1 MSYQLIETI
10 QRLGTPRILVLGD
23 LILDRYVWGDAER
36 VSQEAPVILLRER
49 RQEIRLG
56 GAANVANMLI
66 GLDAQAVM
74 AGVVGDDPDGQIVR
88 DEFTRLGVDCDLVV
102 SDASR
107 PTTVKQRYLGRAQNR
122 HPHQMLRVDREV
134 RDPVTSDVAE
144 KLVGSILARL
154 DEFDAVLISD
164 YAKGVCTPEVV
175 RPLIEAARERQIP
188 IIVDPPAHGDW
199 QRYHSVT
206 TMTPNRMETS
216 RATDRGIETP
226 ADAAEA
232 GADLCERLGLDFAT
246 ITLDSDGVAIVRP
259 GGETRHFSTR
269 RREVYDITGA
279 GDMVLAIVGVGA
291 AAGVEP
297 EDLARLANVAGG
309 LEVEQIGV
317 VTISREEM
325 ITDLM
330 RSGRTTAQKICD
342 VDSLERHVDSRKK
355 MGQKVVFTNG
365 CFDLLH
371 PGHVHYLEEAA
382 TCGDTLIV
390 AVNSD
395 AGVRLHKGPTRPV
408 LSQEHRA
415 RMLAAL
421 ECVDH
426 VIVFDDPTPVQL
438 LKRLQPDVLVKGG
451 STPTIVGQDV
461 VESYGGVVQR
471 LSLNPGLSTTEIVTS
486 IQGLA
491 DAA

>member
-23 LILDRYVWGDAER
+23 LILDRYVWGEAER
-36 VSQEAPVILLRER
+36 VSQEAPVILLREE

-74 AGVVGDDPDGQIVR
+74 AGVVGNDADGQIVR
-88 DEFTRLGVDCDLVV
+88 DAFTRLGVDCELVV
-102 SDASR
+102 SDETR

-134 RDPVTSDVAE
+134 RDAISTEVAE
-144 KLVGSILARL
+144 RLVTSILARL

-175 RPLIEAARERQIP
+175 QPLIEAARQKSIP
-188 IIVDPPAHGDW
+188 VVADPPAHGDW
-199 QRYHSVT
+199 SQYKSVT
-206 TMTPNRMETS
+206 TMTPNRLETS
-216 RATDRGIETP
+216 RATNRCIESP
-226 ADAAEA
+226 ADATDA
-232 GADLCERLGLDFAT
+232 GTDLCDRLDLDFAT
-246 ITLDSDGVAIVRP
+246 ITLDSDGVAIVKP
-259 GGETRHFSTR
+259 DGEARHFPTR

-279 GDMVLAIVGVGA
+279 GDMVLAIIGMGA
-291 AAGVEP
+291 AAGLEP
-297 EDLARLANVAGG
+297 DELARLANVAGG

-325 ITDLM
+325 ISDLM

-342 VDSLERHVDSRKK
+342 VDSLERHVYSRKK
-355 MGQKVVFTNG
+355 LGQRVVFTNG

-426 VIVFDDPTPVQL
+426 VIVFDEPTPVQL
-438 LKRLQPDVLVKGG
+438 LERLQPDVLVKGG
-451 STPTIVGQDV
+451 STPKIVGQEV